1 MPPCTPQLIDI
12 GPNLLTFGLQ
22 GLILAGTIFGL
33 YRAAANANVQIA
45 QHAERLVNGSVSD
58 AVKLAAT
65 VVAPKE

>member
-1 MPPCTPQLIDI
+1 
-12 GPNLLTFGLQ
+12 
-22 GLILAGTIFGL
+22 LILAGTIFGL